1 MPRSGPGSVTTLPLV
16 MMLPLL
22 GKAKPAMALSKV
34 DLPQPDGPSKQT
46 NWQSG
51 MSRLMS
57 FSATT
62 SRSSLLKTLLTPV
75 TMIWDALMSALQS
88 AMPAQHVIVQTAH
101 ADVDGQTQQADGNHA
116 GDDLVG
122 PEVFPRFHDAE
133 PEAVADRNHLRHD
146 HHDEGGTDADTHTRE
161 DIRHGRRQHHPHEQ
175 RTLAGAEVARRAQVD
190 AVDLAHAGDGVHQ
203 YREERAQRNQEQRRR
218 IAQPEPQYRQGN
230 IGNRRNRTDHLH
242 SQIHQSVDALARSHQ
257 QTERQGQPGADQ
269 EPTTTRYRLSM
280 A

>member
-133 PEAVADRNHLRHD
+133 TKAVADRNHLP
-146 HHDEGGTDADTHTRE
+146 TITTMKAVPMP
-161 DIRHGRRQHHPHEQ
+161 IRTPDR
-175 RTLAGAEVARRAQVD
+175 
-190 AVDLAHAGDGVHQ
+190 
-203 YREERAQRNQEQRRR
+203 
-218 IAQPEPQYRQGN
+218 
-230 IGNRRNRTDHLH
+230 
-242 SQIHQSVDALARSHQ
+242 
-257 QTERQGQPGADQ
+257 
-269 EPTTTRYRLSM
+269 
-280 A
+280 